1 MRVETTS
8 ASYLYTASLRA
19 TERVQKITANAAQAA
34 SAPQA
39 VEDAPCD
46 ESSKPV
52 DFTCM
57 TFQEMYDWL
66 HEQWLQGEIS
76 DEDWGTLSVWVDIQ
90 RFNHFNSFNIK
101 SFMSNGAIGQ
111 IDRTGSDEALD
122 IMKKSIDF
130 MELMRESV
138 EFARAHEYDDGGRYQ
153 RALEAGWAAMQRA
166 QGVPRSVDVF
176 A

>member
-1 MRVETTS
+1 MRVEATS

-39 VEDAPCD
+39 VEDAPR
-46 ESSKPV
+46 EKIAKSV
-52 DFTCM
+52 DFTRM
-57 TFQEMYDWL
+57 TFQEMYDWI
-66 HEQWLQGEIS
+66 HEQTLQGEIS
-76 DEDWGTLSVWVDIQ
+76 QEDAGTLSVWVDIQ
-90 RFNHFNSFNIK
+90 RFNYFNSFNIK

-111 IDRTGSDEALD
+111 IDCTGSDEALD
-122 IMKKSIDF
+122 IMKKPIDF

-138 EFARAHEYDDGGRYQ
+138 AFARAHEYDDGGRYQ

-166 QGVPRSVDVF
+166 QGLLRSVDVF